1 MRDPVNEVTFL
12 RALKKEQIF
21 QLKVTHLP
29 YFNDFKTNKI
39 THEFILIKLSIV
51 SLQRGS
57 SSSWFP
63 IFALNPDAIHFKLTP
78 AIHLQSAIDVVL
90 FFNKPSLLE
99 HLGKVL

>member
-1 MRDPVNEVTFL
+1 MRDPVNEVPFL

-21 QLKVTHLP
+21 QLQVTHFP
-29 YFNDFKTNKI
+29 YFNDFKSNKI
-39 THEFILIKLSIV
+39 YNEFILIKLSIV

-57 SSSWFP
+57 SSFWFS